1 MFGVL
6 MVVVAGVHELDGRAF
21 GEVLE
26 PARLVLVVNLFDDPG
41 LLFLLRLLDDLDPG
55 VVARRCRA
63 LEVLKRRRRRQ
74 RRCRR
79 RGRCCRSHGRC

>member
-6 MVVVAGVHELDGRAF
+6 MVVVAGVHELDGGAF

-26 PARLVLVVNLFDDPG
+26 PARRVLVVNLFDDPG

-55 VVARRCRA
+55 VVARRRRA
-63 LEVLKRRRRRQ
+63 LEVLERRRRRR
-74 RRCRR
+74 RRCRCR
-79 RGRCCRSHGRC
+79 RCCRSHGRC